1 MSGARGLL
9 SNPFI
14 EEGAR
19 IYFSHRAILRT
30 YAVLLAVL
38 AGMLVFWWPRGA
50 VAGSLPPADGPRTLA
65 VVAVGLFVAVA
76 WLSARY
82 GAEDYSSSSFIRMTE
97 DVALTPLPLASV
109 IGGKLSFA
117 LLHTLFLLALGAPF
131 LLAALGV
138 SGVPP
143 GAAFRILLVVG
154 SSAVACRALGL
165 FLLTVL
171 GEHALIR
178 DLVMLSAGCVSIPA
192 SMAAFPPANP
202 VSAILSLSGAANL
215 PPTVGMLGA
224 DLPFYLF
231 SVIVSLLGAAVFA
244 SAAAVRLAIMRGRR
258 GAA

>member
-30 YAVLLAVL
+30 YALLLVVL
-38 AGMLVFWWPRGA
+38 AGLLVIWWPRGA
-50 VAGSLPPADGPRTLA
+50 VASLLPPANGPRTLS
-65 VVAVGLFVAVA
+65 VVAVGLFVALA

-82 GAEDYSSSSFIRMTE
+82 GAEDYSSASFIRMTD
-97 DVALTPLPLASV
+97 DVALTPLSVASV

-117 LLHTLFLLALGAPF
+117 LLHTLFLLALGTPF

-138 SGVPP
+138 SAVPA
-143 GAAFRILLVVG
+143 GASFRILLVVG
-154 SSAVACRALGL
+154 SSAMACRALGL

-171 GEHALIR
+171 GEHALVR
-178 DLVMLSAGCVSIPA
+178 DIVMLSAGLAAIPA

-202 VSAILSLSGAANL
+202 ISAILSLSGAANL
-215 PPTVGMLGA
+215 PPTVGILGA
-224 DLPFYLF
+224 DLPFSMF
-231 SVIVSLLGAAVFA
+231 SVIVSLFAAVVFA
-244 SAAAVRLAIMRGRR
+244 SAAAVRLAVMRRQIS
-258 GAA
+258 